1 MMKKY
6 LFILFFLPI
15 SLMSQNK
22 DIIIIEG
29 KKYKGKLLQYSNKDT
44 VDPESEYLTFF
55 IDRIR
60 DTIKITND
68 LKYKMKIKSF
78 IFYEFDK
85 KSWNNIEFGLNF
97 DQVGVAHGEL
107 FLSKGIVNDKYFN
120 PGFGLGIFTID
131 LINFFPIYI
140 TNSYD
145 ILPINDYLKKK
156 SSFRLFAFNS
166 IGYSI
171 GTDLGFNDY
180 LDTSGG
186 FYFNPGIGIKKST
199 RNKHLSLKFGF
210 LFQKYKSE
218 HNFFWWDEDIMFIN
232 NPSTF
237 NSENNIIR
245 RDGSFRRLS
254 ITLAITI

>member
-1 MMKKY
+1 MTW
-6 LFILFFLPI
+6 
-15 SLMSQNK
+15 S
-22 DIIIIEG
+22 
-29 KKYKGKLLQYSNKDT
+29 
-44 VDPESEYLTFF
+44 
-55 IDRIR
+55 
-60 DTIKITND
+60 ITA
-68 LKYKMKIKSF
+68 SR
-78 IFYEFDK
+78 
-85 KSWNNIEFGLNF
+85 
-97 DQVGVAHGEL
+97 EL

-199 RNKHLSLKFGF
+199 RNIGRINQSVNLNLKMYQIAATPS
-210 LFQKYKSE
+210 FQVIFFPSE
-218 HNFFWWDEDIMFIN
+218 
-232 NPSTF
+232 
-237 NSENNIIR
+237 
-245 RDGSFRRLS
+245 
-254 ITLAITI
+254 